1 MIPAGNL
8 QHLITIERA
17 QRMKTGAAGTVATA
31 WTAHATTRAELVE
44 QIASDEQK
52 PSGASVR
59 ERLTFRLRFLAITP
73 ADRLRFRDRQFGILQ
88 VKELGRRQGLEIVCE
103 ALASP

>member
-1 MIPAGNL
+1 MIPAGKL
-8 QHLITIERA
+8 QHLVTIERA
-17 QRMKTGAAGTVATA
+17 QRLKTGAAGSVATV
-31 WTAHATTRAELVE
+31 WTAHASTRAELVE
-44 QIASDEQK
+44 QVASDEQK

-73 ADRLRFRDRQFGILQ
+73 ADRLRFRDRQFGIVQ
-88 VKELGRRQGLEIVCE
+88 VRELGRRQGLEIVCE